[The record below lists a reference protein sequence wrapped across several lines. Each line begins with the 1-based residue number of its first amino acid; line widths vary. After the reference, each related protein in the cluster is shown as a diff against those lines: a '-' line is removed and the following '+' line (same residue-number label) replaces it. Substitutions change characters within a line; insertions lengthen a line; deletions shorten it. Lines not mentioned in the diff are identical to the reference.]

1 MPRLREALPR
11 PFGSWLLGRP
21 DESVETL
28 TRRVR
33 TLLTLSIVAAN
44 LVGAAC
50 VFLLAV
56 VVVPTPDVED
66 DAQVTL
72 VNLVATGVYVVA
84 AVTGGVIWGTQA
96 VLRRTRWLR
105 QGRLPDEREQR
116 TALRLP
122 GVLFRIQGFLW
133 ALAVVFFTTLNG
145 LLDPALIQVVAPTI
159 FLGGLVTCANAYLLS
174 EFALR
179 PVAARA
185 LEPGPPERLF
195 VPGVTTR
202 TMLAWALGSGVPVA
216 GLIYVAITD
225 LSGGDI
231 SSNRLSITILVLG
244 GIVLVFGLLLAT
256 LAARAVSDPVRSV
269 RRALTSV
276 ERGDLDVEVPVYDG
290 TEIGLLQAGFNRM
303 VAGLR
308 ERERI
313 RDLFGRHVGE
323 DVAHAALEEAEVALG
338 GEVRE
343 VAVLFVD
350 IVGSTE
356 LAAEHPPEEV
366 VAVLNR
372 FFAVVVDVVVEHGGL
387 VNKFEGD
394 AALAVFGAPIEVEDP
409 AGHAL
414 AAGRDLAARLREEVS
429 EVEAGVGVAAGPA
442 VAGNIGEERRFEYTV
457 IGDPVNEAARLS
469 EQAKTVDGRLL
480 ASASALERA
489 GDEERRHWELGDKVT
504 LRGRGEPTTLAVPTA
519 GA

>member
-1 MPRLREALPR
+1 MPRLRGALSR
-11 PFGSWLLGRP
+11 PFGSWILGRP
-21 DESVETL
+21 DESVEVL

-33 TLLTLSIVAAN
+33 VLLTLSIVTAN

-56 VVVPTPDVED
+56 FVVPAPEIED
-66 DAQVTL
+66 DAQVNL
-72 VNLVATGVYVVA
+72 VNLAATGVYVVA
-84 AVTGGVIWGTQA
+84 AVTAGVLWGTRA

-105 QGRLPDEREQR
+105 EGRLPDEREQR

-122 GVLFRIQGFLW
+122 GVLFRIQAVLW
-133 ALAVVFFTTLNG
+133 GVAVVFFTTLNG
-145 LLDPALIQVVAPTI
+145 LLDEDLISVVALTVT
-159 FLGGLVTCANAYLLS
+159 LGGLVTCANAYLLS

-185 LEPGPPERLF
+185 LEPGPPERAF

-216 GLIYVAITD
+216 GLMYVAIVD
-225 LSGGDI
+225 LSGRDI
-231 SSNRLSITILVLG
+231 SSSRLSITILVLG

-256 LAARAVSDPVRSV
+256 LAARAISDPVRSV

-303 VAGLR
+303 AAGLR

-323 DVAHAALEEAEVALG
+323 DVAHAALEKGEVALG
-338 GEVRE
+338 GELRE

-350 IVGSTE
+350 IIGSTT
-356 LAAEHPPEEV
+356 LAATRPPEEV
-366 VAVLNR
+366 VALLNR
-372 FFAVVVDVVVEHGGL
+372 FFAVVVDVVVAHGGL

-394 AALAVFGAPIEVEDP
+394 AALAVFGAPIELDDP

-414 AAGRDLAARLREEVS
+414 AAGRDLAARLRDEV
-429 EVEAGVGVAAGPA
+429 GGGRGRHRHRRGPGRGRQHRRGA
-442 VAGNIGEERRFEYTV
+442 PLRVHGDRRSRER
-457 IGDPVNEAARLS
+457 GGAP
-469 EQAKTVDGRLL
+469 
-480 ASASALERA
+480 ERA
-489 GDEERRHWELGDKVT
+489 GEDGRRGGWSRRRPRSSV
-504 LRGRGEPTTLAVPTA
+504 RGRRSAATGSLATR
-519 GA
+519 